1 LTAAGAKGRSFDL
14 RLSGRNI
21 NSDHVQ
27 VVASARALLGIMVR
41 NKSGVIIKGCIALA
55 AGTIKDDEQPSS
67 FLSMRDRTKSMMAMR
82 CPG

>member
-1 LTAAGAKGRSFDL
+1 MRAVSAVVILDGCGSEGQEFRLKAFGPQYQLGSRSSS
-14 RLSGRNI
+14 RERES
-21 NSDHVQ
+21 
-27 VVASARALLGIMVR
+27 
-41 NKSGVIIKGCIALA
+41 LA